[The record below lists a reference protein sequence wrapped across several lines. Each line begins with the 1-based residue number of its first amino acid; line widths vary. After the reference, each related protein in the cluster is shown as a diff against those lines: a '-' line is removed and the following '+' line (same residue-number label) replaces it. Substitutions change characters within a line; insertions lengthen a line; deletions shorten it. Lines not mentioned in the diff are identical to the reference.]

1 MPRAWF
7 HALTGVSA
15 REEPGVAALQLR
27 DFAESGPAVAE
38 LEAAAERGSEFRGR
52 RAGALRGPARAL
64 LFGAMSAGLLLSVAI
79 YNGFPTLYPDTG
91 SYLFTGAFGRALFPF
106 RSPGYG
112 SFAMLTSLDRSL
124 WFTAIAQALIVVFV
138 LYEACKDL
146 IGGDSRFRD
155 HCLVG
160 TAAFLAAFSS
170 LPWETSL
177 IMPDVF
183 AGIVFLSLFLL
194 VVNAQLGW
202 IERILLAAISVVG
215 VGAHASLLP
224 IAAAFVT
231 IMAAVRVFGWAPPEA
246 PPVKS
251 ALPWLVVPLLLAG
264 CWNANLNRQMGLGF
278 RLSPAADDFLMG
290 RLLNDGLAADYLR
303 ANCPA
308 KPFVVCRYIDNL
320 PKTPEQFLFWHPLL
334 GQMDPA
340 GNEVRAIVRG
350 TLAAYPLRFAWNS
363 AKHTLRQFVQCRTG
377 DEVRDLALHAV
388 NGNGPVMLEIF
399 PGDIA
404 AYSGSK
410 LMQGRLVELTKILA
424 GIDLAVFACSL
435 IACVYLAFSRR
446 DEKWNWFFGSAILFL
461 FVNAA
466 VCATFAG
473 VYDRYQARVA
483 WLIPLCLVVFVC
495 RRVADQQA
503 N

>member
-170 LPWETSL
+170 LPW
-177 IMPDVF
+177 
-183 AGIVFLSLFLL
+183 
-194 VVNAQLGW
+194 
-202 IERILLAAISVVG
+202 
-215 VGAHASLLP
+215 
-224 IAAAFVT
+224 
-231 IMAAVRVFGWAPPEA
+231 
-246 PPVKS
+246 
-251 ALPWLVVPLLLAG
+251 
-264 CWNANLNRQMGLGF
+264 
-278 RLSPAADDFLMG
+278 
-290 RLLNDGLAADYLR
+290 
-303 ANCPA
+303 
-308 KPFVVCRYIDNL
+308 
-320 PKTPEQFLFWHPLL
+320 
-334 GQMDPA
+334 
-340 GNEVRAIVRG
+340 
-350 TLAAYPLRFAWNS
+350 
-363 AKHTLRQFVQCRTG
+363 
-377 DEVRDLALHAV
+377 
-388 NGNGPVMLEIF
+388 
-399 PGDIA
+399 
-404 AYSGSK
+404 
-410 LMQGRLVELTKILA
+410 
-424 GIDLAVFACSL
+424 
-435 IACVYLAFSRR
+435 
-446 DEKWNWFFGSAILFL
+446 
-461 FVNAA
+461 
-466 VCATFAG
+466 
-473 VYDRYQARVA
+473 
-483 WLIPLCLVVFVC
+483 
-495 RRVADQQA
+495 
-503 N
+503 